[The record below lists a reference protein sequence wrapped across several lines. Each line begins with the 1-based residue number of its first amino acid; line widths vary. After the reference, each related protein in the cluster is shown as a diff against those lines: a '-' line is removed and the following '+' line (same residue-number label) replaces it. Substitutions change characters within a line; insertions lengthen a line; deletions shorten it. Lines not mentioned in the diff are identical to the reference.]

1 MQQTWRMLLRIA
13 GFQCA
18 VGFFGALL
26 LLALNQTQAASA
38 FLFGVI
44 LVMIAALAAAGLGLR
59 RAGSPLDSLSK
70 VLGASFSKWL
80 LILAAVYLALARWQ
94 FAALPLMLG
103 VIAAQFSAIVVGL
116 RQPKF

>member
-18 VGFFGALL
+18 VGFFGALIG
-26 LLALNQTQAASA
+26 LALKHDQAAAA
-38 FLFGVI
+38 FLCGVV
-44 LVMIAALAAAGLGLR
+44 LVVIATLVAAVLALR

-70 VLGASFSKWL
+70 VLGANFSKWL
-80 LILAAVYLALARWQ
+80 LILVVLYLALTRWQ

-103 VIAAQFSAIVVGL
+103 VAAALFSSIVVGL
-116 RQPKF
+116 RQSKF